1 MENSKINEIN
11 KIDKY
16 EFEALKEYMATHKF
30 GSGADYDFNDLYTMF
45 ASISIFSIED
55 IFLSP
60 TRFKKFVTEN
70 LGLIQPDSSL
80 MTKVRL
86 LSLLDGK
93 CKILTNKIKALCG
106 LTQQQFA
113 EIVSELSGTNVTILD
128 VGAGDI
134 PYSSIL
140 LGDTKTSVSA
150 MDRKFEFSPE
160 TLQRL
165 NVDTK
170 RQYFTEGTDLSQYD
184 LVVGQRP
191 CSAIEKMVKECVKQN
206 KPYFIE
212 LCNCH
217 IPPSKTPGK
226 PAVWSEILPEID
238 SYVRFYGDYAFNL
251 DATEEQVRQVIEDHE
266 FFKLREK
273 YLESKFPLYGIP
285 AQTIETRA
293 IKSWSIDPTVYPA
306 PTDTPT
312 QYGE

>member
-1 MENSKINEIN
+1 MENS

-16 EFEALKEYMATHKF
+16 EFEALQEYLATHKF
-30 GSGADYDFNDLYTMF
+30 GASADYDFNKLYSMF

-60 TRFKKFVTEN
+60 NRFKNFVTDN
-70 LGLIQPDSSL
+70 IDLIQPDGSILS
-80 MTKVRL
+80 KARI

-93 CKILTNKIKALCG
+93 CKILTNKIKTLCG

-113 EIVSELSGTNVTILD
+113 EIVGKLSGTNVSILD

-140 LGDTKTSVSA
+140 LGDTKQSVTT
-150 MDRKFEFSPE
+150 MDRRFELSPE
-160 TLQRL
+160 TLKRL
-165 NVDTK
+165 NVDAETS
-170 RQYFTEGTDLSQYD
+170 YFTEGTDISKYD
-184 LVVGQRP
+184 IVVGQRP

-251 DATEEQVRQVIEDHE
+251 DATEAQVRQVIEDHE
-266 FFKLREK
+266 FFKMRERYFAAK
-273 YLESKFPLYGIP
+273 LPLYNIP
-285 AQTIETRA
+285 AQNIETRT
-293 IKSWSIDPTVYPA
+293 IKSWSIDPSIYPA
-306 PTDTPT
+306 PDKTPT
-312 QYGE
+312 QLGE

>member
-1 MENSKINEIN
+1 MENS

-16 EFEALKEYMATHKF
+16 EFKALQEYMATHTF
-30 GSGADYDFNDLYTMF
+30 GVSADYDFNQLYSMF

-55 IFLSP
+55 IFMSP
-60 TRFKKFVTEN
+60 NRFKKFVAEN
-70 LGLIQPDSSL
+70 IDLIQPDSSIV
-80 MTKVRL
+80 TKARI
-86 LSLLDGK
+86 LSLLEGK
-93 CKILTNKIKALCG
+93 CKNLTNKIKLLCG
-106 LTQQQFA
+106 LSQQQFA
-113 EIVSELSGTNVTILD
+113 DIVSKISGTNVSILD

-140 LGDTKTSVSA
+140 LADEKSA
-150 MDRKFEFSPE
+150 VATMDRKFEFGPDVLE
-160 TLQRL
+160 RL

-170 RQYFTEGTDLSQYD
+170 MQYFTEGTDISKYD

-226 PAVWSEILPEID
+226 PAVWTEILPEID

-266 FFKLREK
+266 FFKMRERYFAAK
-273 YLESKFPLYGIP
+273 LPLYNMP
-285 AQTIETRA
+285 AQEIETKRVRA
-293 IKSWSIDPTVYPA
+293 WSIDPTVYPA
-306 PTDTPT
+306 PTSKEPT

>member
-1 MENSKINEIN
+1 MENS

-16 EFEALKEYMATHKF
+16 EFEALQEYLATHKF
-30 GSGADYDFNDLYTMF
+30 GVGADYDFNDLYSMF

-55 IFLSP
+55 IFMSP
-60 TRFKKFVTEN
+60 NRFKKFVTEN
-70 LGLIQPDSSL
+70 IDLIQPDSSIIN
-80 MTKVRL
+80 KSRV
-86 LSLLDGK
+86 LSLLEGK
-93 CKILTNKIKALCG
+93 CKNLTNKIKLLCG
-106 LTQQQFA
+106 LSQQQFA
-113 EIVSELSGTNVTILD
+113 DIVSKISGTNVSILD

-140 LGDTKTSVSA
+140 LGDSKQAVTT
-150 MDRKFEFSPE
+150 MDRKFELGPDVLE
-160 TLQRL
+160 RL
-165 NVDTK
+165 NVEQK
-170 RQYFTEGTDLSQYD
+170 LEYFTNGTDISKYD

-238 SYVRFYGDYAFNL
+238 AYVRFYGDYAFNL

-266 FFKLREK
+266 FFKMRERYFSAK
-273 YLESKFPLYGIP
+273 LPLYNIP
-285 AQTIETRA
+285 AQKIETKT
-293 IKSWSIDPTVYPA
+293 IKSWSIDPTIYPD
-306 PTDTPT
+306 PTSNGPT